1 VNDRVA
7 PQESIGQEIYVR
19 KNCESLFL
27 LFVKKRSMVCSIAVQ
42 YKSEILVIAVFH
54 EVLIKYII
62 GYQSIPLEEN
72 LYLPHVLFP
81 VKIYLFN

>member
-1 VNDRVA
+1 
-7 PQESIGQEIYVR
+7 
-19 KNCESLFL
+19 
-27 LFVKKRSMVCSIAVQ
+27 MVCSIAVQ